1 MKIYRDISSFKN
13 VEKPIF
19 TTGTFDGVHIG
30 HQKIISR
37 LKDIARQKRGETVML
52 TFHPHPRMVL
62 FPDDHGL
69 ELLSTP
75 DEKAELL
82 EKAGIDHLIVYP
94 FTEEFSRMTA
104 VEYVRDLLVNQ
115 IGVDTVVVGYD
126 HHFGRNREGD
136 FEQLKEFAQVYN
148 FDVEEIPAL
157 DIENVNVSSTKIR
170 KALAAGD
177 VKRAHQFLNHPY
189 TISGTV
195 VRGEGLGKK
204 IGFPTANIS
213 VEESYK
219 LIPAKGVYA
228 VKAEIGE
235 QTFDGMLNIGT
246 RPTVT
251 NEDRQ
256 TIEVHLFGLE
266 SEIYGSR
273 VTLSLMDRIRD
284 EVQFNSIEELK
295 EQLKKDKKNS
305 KSILE

>member
-1 MKIYRDISSFKN
+1 
-13 VEKPIF
+13 
-19 TTGTFDGVHIG
+19 
-30 HQKIISR
+30 
-37 LKDIARQKRGETVML
+37 ML

-75 DEKAELL
+75 EEKAELL
-82 EKAGIDHLIVYP
+82 EKAGVDHLIIYP

-115 IGVDTVVVGYD
+115 IGVNTVVVGYD

-148 FDVEEIPAL
+148 FEVEEIPAL

-170 KALAAGD
+170 KALKEGD
-177 VKRAHQFLNHPY
+177 VKLAHQFLDHPY

-195 VRGEGLGKK
+195 AKGEGLGKK

-213 VEESYK
+213 VAESYK
-219 LIPAKGVYA
+219 LIPANGVYA
-228 VKAEIGE
+228 VKAEVEGE
-235 QTFDGMLNIGT
+235 ELNGMLNIGT
-246 RPTVT
+246 RPTVS
-251 NEDRQ
+251 NSRSRS
-256 TIEVHLFGLE
+256 IEVNMFGLDR
-266 SEIYGSR
+266 EIYGSK

-284 EVQFNSIEELK
+284 EVQFDNVDELK
-295 EQLKKDKKNS
+295 VQLHKDKEIS
-305 KSILE
+305 KAILE